1 LTARGLLKLLL
12 VTTNTTVDEAVL
24 LHAFERAHVLLR
36 DGKSEPDQ
44 VTVRALEEQLRPG
57 ASLREVRDVMVPLLD
72 MVKLHGLAAAWDTDM
87 ESLTA
92 ARVIKRAERWLTLGV
107 PELAV
112 DMLSRA
118 VLPGVDI
125 TFLQRRT
132 IAATEADMAD
142 RSATYQ
148 RNLAALKAVQP
159 LAAAMVARME
169 RNLVVMRPMGAGV
182 AQRNGAGNGGGA
194 VQVTLQAVTPDE
206 AMSEARSKL
215 LAARVEP
222 GITCIVGATDGT
234 YLSIALAHSA
244 SVDTKA
250 KQRSIAL
257 CDVNATAVRG
267 LLEVR
272 DVSDALADGRLRIYA
287 GIDLEAQLLVDFSRP
302 NAARAGAIVGNCV
315 RSHDIVV
322 RVRDRVAPRALA
334 VG

>member
-1 LTARGLLKLLL
+1 M
-12 VTTNTTVDEAVL
+12 TTNNQIDEAAL
-24 LHAFERAHVLLR
+24 LNAFEQAHALLR
-36 DGKSEPDQ
+36 NGKSEPDPL
-44 VTVRALEEQLRPG
+44 TVRALEEQLRPG
-57 ASLREVRDVMVPLLD
+57 ASLREIRDVMVPLLD
-72 MVKLHGLAAAWDTDM
+72 VVKLHGLAAAWDTDM

-92 ARVIKRAERWLTLGV
+92 ARVIKRAERWLVLGV

-112 DMLSRA
+112 EMLSRA

-148 RNLAALKAVQP
+148 RNLNALKTAQP
-159 LAAAMVARME
+159 LAASMIARME
-169 RNLVVMRPMGAGV
+169 RGVVVMRPMGAGV
-182 AQRNGAGNGGGA
+182 AQRTGGNGNSA

-206 AMSEARSKL
+206 AMTEARAKL
-215 LAARVEP
+215 LAARSEP
-222 GITCIVGATDGT
+222 GVTCIVGATDGT

-250 KQRSIAL
+250 KQRSVAL

-272 DVSDALADGRLRIYA
+272 DVSGAIADGRLRIYA
-287 GIDLEAQLLVDFSRP
+287 GIDLEAQMLVDFGRP
-302 NAARAGAIVGNCV
+302 NAARPGAIVGHCV
-315 RSHDIVV
+315 RSHDIVC
-322 RVRDRVAPRALA
+322 RVRDRVPPQALA